1 MRRFGPGALVMI
13 GVSSGVQQLSAL
25 GLVWFAHIGMDR
37 ALGYG
42 LKYDD
47 AFTHTHLGIIR
58 NGREVGGGG
67 AGAERRAADG
77 L

>member
-1 MRRFGPGALVMI
+1 VVRRSTALR
-13 GVSSGVQQLSAL
+13 LA
-25 GLVWFAHIGMDR
+25 LVWFAHIGMDR

-58 NGREVGGGG
+58 GREVGGGG